1 MNTSTQALPA
11 CTSQDLSDFVHAET
25 RLLDE
30 RRFEAW
36 LDLFTEDGR
45 YWMPLTPGQTDPIL
59 QGSLM
64 YEDKLLLRIRVERLA
79 GQRTYSQQPVSRGH
93 HLMGQPSVE
102 TTHPW
107 HQPDQDQYVVRAP
120 FHYVESRH
128 DDQILYAGWS
138 TFELVRVDGS
148 LRIRQKR
155 VDLLNCD
162 AALRGIQLFV

>member
-1 MNTSTQALPA
+1 MNTPTQALPA
-11 CTSQDLSDFVHAET
+11 CTSQDLSGFVHAEA

-79 GQRTYSQQPVSRGH
+79 GLRTYSQQPVSRGH

-102 TTHPW
+102 TAHPW
-107 HQPDQDQYVVRAP
+107 HQPGQDQYVVRAP

-138 TFELVRVDGS
+138 TFELVRVDSS